1 MQKKIFAWAMSM
13 AVAAMITCTGC
24 AQNNNSSGTDSG
36 SSTAQTTT
44 LDDNDTAEAAVGQS
58 LSAIQSGEAGV
69 TTDEDD
75 LCDNYD
81 AFDAE
86 ITLEDDSTKVKG
98 NTKAVSVKDNC
109 ITISAG
115 GTYRLSGKLTKG
127 QVLVTG
133 SEKVKLYLDGVEI
146 TSPSGPALVC
156 TNEKRTI
163 LSLAKGSQNTL
174 TDSADNADT
183 EINGCNVS
191 ACALFAQ
198 DKLTING
205 SGSLTVT
212 GSSVDGIV
220 CKDDL
225 KLVNGTITVEAA
237 QDGVKGKDCVA
248 MFGADLNVTA
258 GNDGIKSTESNDDT
272 KGFLQL
278 EQGSATVQ
286 AGGDCLQAET
296 LVWIADGT
304 YHLTS
309 SGTAV
314 NTETGEANSSKG
326 IHCGGDVEIAGGK
339 LTIDAAED
347 GVNCTGSLELQAGEV
362 DVTSAEDGIQAD
374 GDLTVS
380 GGAVTITT
388 TGTVAASAQDDFQPN
403 NFGGGNPPSGDMPS
417 GEAPS
422 GNPPELPDGETFGSG
437 NFGGNGNTPPDNA
450 DNRQN
455 AAASDASAIPAAA
468 MQTIADSSTDAGASA
483 AAAMT
488 TAAEDATSKGIKCGG
503 NLTMSGGSCT
513 IDSTDHAVHAAGTAL
528 FSGTTLEITSD
539 NKGIS
544 SHGDLEIS
552 GGDITIHSCTEG
564 VESKAEMTIS
574 GGNVRILDASD
585 DGLNTGGSDSGSYAM
600 AITGGYIYVNASGDG
615 VDSNSTWEMSGGTLL
630 VCGPTSGGDGSLDA
644 DGNMTYTGGTLLAL
658 SSKGMMEYPESGCLI
673 ATNCNAAAGEQISI
687 VDKNGTVLA
696 ALQSPKAVS
705 DVIYGIGDSDSADYT
720 IVTGGTYDGTL
731 NEDGYGEGGSVSGGT
746 EVTANGGIGS
756 MNGGAPAGGGRGGA
770 PNGAPNGGQ
779 GGTPPEMPNL
789 NNSGG
794 NTAS

>member
-24 AQNNNSSGTDSG
+24 AQNTNSSGTDSG

-163 LSLAKGSQNTL
+163 LSLAKGSQNIL

-314 NTETGEANSSKG
+314 NTETGEVNSSKG

-388 TGTVAASAQDDFQPN
+388 TGTVAASPQDDFQPN
-403 NFGGGNPPSGDMPS
+403 NFGGGN
-417 GEAPS
+417 
-422 GNPPELPDGETFGSG
+422 
-437 NFGGNGNTPPDNA
+437 FGGNGNIPPDNA

-468 MQTIADSSTDAGASA
+468 MQSTADSSTDAGASA

-513 IDSTDHAVHAAGTAL
+513 IDSTDHAVHAAGTAV

-600 AITGGYIYVNASGDG
+600 TI
-615 VDSNSTWEMSGGTLL
+615 
-630 VCGPTSGGDGSLDA
+630 
-644 DGNMTYTGGTLLAL
+644 TGGTLLAL

-696 ALQSPKAVS
+696 TLQSPKAVS

-746 EVTANGGIGS
+746 EVTANGGTGS
-756 MNGGAPAGGGRGGA
+756 MNGGAPAG
-770 PNGAPNGGQ
+770 GGQ

>member
-24 AQNNNSSGTDSG
+24 AQNTNSSGTDSG

-403 NFGGGNPPSGDMPS
+403 NFGG
-417 GEAPS
+417 
-422 GNPPELPDGETFGSG
+422 
-437 NFGGNGNTPPDNA
+437 NGNTPPGNA
-450 DNRQN
+450 DYRQN

-483 AAAMT
+483 AVAMT

-513 IDSTDHAVHAAGTAL
+513 IDSTDHAVHAAGTAV

-544 SHGDLEIS
+544 SHGNLEIS

-585 DGLNTGGSDSGSYAM
+585 DGLNTGGSDSGSHAVT
-600 AITGGYIYVNASGDG
+600 ISGGYIYVNASGDG

-696 ALQSPKAVS
+696 TLQSPKAVS

-746 EVTANGGIGS
+746 EVTANGGTGS
-756 MNGGAPAGGGRGGA
+756 MNGGAPVG
-770 PNGAPNGGQ
+770 GGQ

>member
-24 AQNNNSSGTDSG
+24 AQNTNSSGTDSG

-86 ITLEDDSTKVKG
+86 ITLEDGNTKVKG

-163 LSLAKGSQNTL
+163 LSLAKGSQNIL

-314 NTETGEANSSKG
+314 NTETGEVNSSKG

-403 NFGGGNPPSGDMPS
+403 NFGGGN
-417 GEAPS
+417 
-422 GNPPELPDGETFGSG
+422 
-437 NFGGNGNTPPDNA
+437 FGGNGNIPPDNA

-468 MQTIADSSTDAGASA
+468 MQSTADSSTDAGASA

-513 IDSTDHAVHAAGTAL
+513 IDSTDHAVHAAGTAV

-600 AITGGYIYVNASGDG
+600 TI
-615 VDSNSTWEMSGGTLL
+615 
-630 VCGPTSGGDGSLDA
+630 
-644 DGNMTYTGGTLLAL
+644 TGGTLLAL

-696 ALQSPKAVS
+696 TLQSPKAVS

-746 EVTANGGIGS
+746 EVTANGGTGS

-779 GGTPPEMPNL
+779 GGTPPEMPNS

>member
-24 AQNNNSSGTDSG
+24 AQNTNSSGTDSG

-115 GTYRLSGKLTKG
+115 GTYRLSGRLTKG

-205 SGSLTVT
+205 SGSLTVA

-314 NTETGEANSSKG
+314 NTETGNSSKG
-326 IHCGGDVEIAGGK
+326 IHCGGDVGIAGGK

-380 GGAVTITT
+380 GGTVTITT
-388 TGTVAASAQDDFQPN
+388 TGTVAASAQDDFHPN
-403 NFGGGNPPSGDMPS
+403 NFGG
-417 GEAPS
+417 
-422 GNPPELPDGETFGSG
+422 G
-437 NFGGNGNTPPDNA
+437 NFGGNGNTPPGNA
-450 DNRQN
+450 DHRQN

-468 MQTIADSSTDAGASA
+468 MQTTADPSTDAGASA

-513 IDSTDHAVHAAGTAL
+513 IDSTDHAVHAAGTAV

-600 AITGGYIYVNASGDG
+600 TISGGYIYVNAFGDG

-696 ALQSPKAVS
+696 TLQSPKAVS

-720 IVTGGTYDGTL
+720 IVTGGTYDGIL

-746 EVTANGGIGS
+746 EVTANGG
-756 MNGGAPAGGGRGGA
+756 
-770 PNGAPNGGQ
+770 Q

-789 NNSGG
+789 NNSG
-794 NTAS
+794 S

>member
-24 AQNNNSSGTDSG
+24 AQNINSSGTDSG

-44 LDDNDTAEAAVGQS
+44 LDDNDTAEAAVGQN

-109 ITISAG
+109 VTISAG

-163 LSLAKGSQNTL
+163 LSLAKDSQNTL

-314 NTETGEANSSKG
+314 NTETGEANSGKG

-422 GNPPELPDGETFGSG
+422 GNPPELPDGETFGGG

-468 MQTIADSSTDAGASA
+468 MQTTTDSSTDAGASA
-483 AAAMT
+483 AAATT

-513 IDSTDHAVHAAGTAL
+513 IDSTDHAVHAAGTAV

-564 VESKAEMTIS
+564 VESKAEMAIS

-600 AITGGYIYVNASGDG
+600 TITGGYIYVNASGDG

-687 VDKNGTVLA
+687 VDKNGTVLVT
-696 ALQSPKAVS
+696 LQSPKAVS

-746 EVTANGGIGS
+746 EVTANGGTGS
-756 MNGGAPAGGGRGGA
+756 MNGGAPAGGGQGGA

>member
-24 AQNNNSSGTDSG
+24 AQNTNSSGTDSG

-163 LSLAKGSQNTL
+163 LSLAKGSQNIL

-309 SGTAV
+309 SGMAV
-314 NTETGEANSSKG
+314 NTETGEVNSSKG

-403 NFGGGNPPSGDMPS
+403 NFGGGN
-417 GEAPS
+417 
-422 GNPPELPDGETFGSG
+422 
-437 NFGGNGNTPPDNA
+437 FGGNGNIPPDNA

-468 MQTIADSSTDAGASA
+468 MQSTADSSTDAGASA

-513 IDSTDHAVHAAGTAL
+513 IDSTDHAVHAAGTAV

-600 AITGGYIYVNASGDG
+600 TI
-615 VDSNSTWEMSGGTLL
+615 
-630 VCGPTSGGDGSLDA
+630 
-644 DGNMTYTGGTLLAL
+644 TGGTLLAL

-696 ALQSPKAVS
+696 TLQSPKAVS

-746 EVTANGGIGS
+746 EVTANGGTGS
-756 MNGGAPAGGGRGGA
+756 MNGGAPAG
-770 PNGAPNGGQ
+770 GGQ

>member
-403 NFGGGNPPSGDMPS
+403 NFGGGNPPSGDMHS

-422 GNPPELPDGETFGSG
+422 GNPPELPDGETFGGG
-437 NFGGNGNTPPDNA
+437 NFSGNGNTPPDNT

-468 MQTIADSSTDAGASA
+468 MQSTADSSTDAGASA
-483 AAAMT
+483 AVAVT

-513 IDSTDHAVHAAGTAL
+513 IDSTDHAVHAAGTAGDHL
-528 FSGTTLEITSD
+528 QQQGHQQPRRSGNFRRGHYDSQLYRGC
-539 NKGIS
+539 GIQ
-544 SHGDLEIS
+544 
-552 GGDITIHSCTEG
+552 
-564 VESKAEMTIS
+564 
-574 GGNVRILDASD
+574 GGNDHQRRQCP
-585 DGLNTGGSDSGSYAM
+585 DSGR
-600 AITGGYIYVNASGDG
+600 I
-615 VDSNSTWEMSGGTLL
+615 
-630 VCGPTSGGDGSLDA
+630 
-644 DGNMTYTGGTLLAL
+644 
-658 SSKGMMEYPESGCLI
+658 
-673 ATNCNAAAGEQISI
+673 
-687 VDKNGTVLA
+687 
-696 ALQSPKAVS
+696 
-705 DVIYGIGDSDSADYT
+705 
-720 IVTGGTYDGTL
+720 
-731 NEDGYGEGGSVSGGT
+731 
-746 EVTANGGIGS
+746 
-756 MNGGAPAGGGRGGA
+756 R
-770 PNGAPNGGQ
+770 
-779 GGTPPEMPNL
+779 
-789 NNSGG
+789 
-794 NTAS
+794 

>member
-24 AQNNNSSGTDSG
+24 AQNTNSSGTDSG

-109 ITISAG
+109 VTISAG

-212 GSSVDGIV
+212 GSGVDGIV

-248 MFGADLNVTA
+248 MFGAELNVTA

-314 NTETGEANSSKG
+314 NTETGEVNSSKG

-403 NFGGGNPPSGDMPS
+403 NFGGGN
-417 GEAPS
+417 
-422 GNPPELPDGETFGSG
+422 
-437 NFGGNGNTPPDNA
+437 FGGNGNTPPDNA
-450 DNRQN
+450 DHRQN

-468 MQTIADSSTDAGASA
+468 MQTTADPSTDAGASA
-483 AAAMT
+483 AAATT

-503 NLTMSGGSCT
+503 DLTMSGGSCT
-513 IDSTDHAVHAAGTAL
+513 IDSTDHAVHAAGTAS

-564 VESKAEMTIS
+564 VESKVKMTIS

-585 DGLNTGGSDSGSYAM
+585 DGLNT
-600 AITGGYIYVNASGDG
+600 
-615 VDSNSTWEMSGGTLL
+615 GGTLL

-696 ALQSPKAVS
+696 TLQSPKAVS

-746 EVTANGGIGS
+746 EVTANGGTGS
-756 MNGGAPAGGGRGGA
+756 MNG
-770 PNGAPNGGQ
+770 GGQ
-779 GGTPPEMPNL
+779 GGTPPEMPNS
-789 NNSGG
+789 NNSG
-794 NTAS
+794 S

>member
-24 AQNNNSSGTDSG
+24 AQNTNSSGTDSG

-163 LSLAKGSQNTL
+163 LSLAKGSQNIL

-314 NTETGEANSSKG
+314 NTETGEVNSGKG

-380 GGAVTITT
+380 GGTVTITT
-388 TGTVAASAQDDFQPN
+388 TGTVAASAQDDFHPN
-403 NFGGGNPPSGDMPS
+403 NFGG
-417 GEAPS
+417 
-422 GNPPELPDGETFGSG
+422 G

-468 MQTIADSSTDAGASA
+468 MQTTADPSTDAGASA

-513 IDSTDHAVHAAGTAL
+513 IDSTDHAVHAAGTAV

-574 GGNVRILDASD
+574 GGNVRVLDASD
-585 DGLNTGGSDSGSYAM
+585 DGLNTGGSDSGSHAVT
-600 AITGGYIYVNASGDG
+600 ISGGYIYVNASGDG
-615 VDSNSTWEMSGGTLL
+615 VDSNGTWEMSGGTLL

-658 SSKGMMEYPESGCLI
+658 SSKGMMECPESGCLI

-696 ALQSPKAVS
+696 TLQSPKAVS

-731 NEDGYGEGGSVSGGT
+731 NEDGYGEGGSVSGG
-746 EVTANGGIGS
+746 
-756 MNGGAPAGGGRGGA
+756 RGGA
-770 PNGAPNGGQ
+770 PNDAPNGGQ
-779 GGTPPEMPNL
+779 GGTPPEMPNS

>member
-86 ITLEDDSTKVKG
+86 ITLEDGSTKVKG

-205 SGSLTVT
+205 SGSLTVA

-326 IHCGGDVEIAGGK
+326 IHCGGDVEIAGG
-339 LTIDAAED
+339 
-347 GVNCTGSLELQAGEV
+347 
-362 DVTSAEDGIQAD
+362 
-374 GDLTVS
+374 
-380 GGAVTITT
+380 
-388 TGTVAASAQDDFQPN
+388 
-403 NFGGGNPPSGDMPS
+403 
-417 GEAPS
+417 
-422 GNPPELPDGETFGSG
+422 

-450 DNRQN
+450 DHRQN

-468 MQTIADSSTDAGASA
+468 MQTTADPSTDAGASA
-483 AAAMT
+483 AAATT

-513 IDSTDHAVHAAGTAL
+513 IDSTDHAVHAAGTAV

-585 DGLNTGGSDSGSYAM
+585 DGLNTGGSDSGSHAIT
-600 AITGGYIYVNASGDG
+600 ITGGYIYVNASGDG

-658 SSKGMMEYPESGCLI
+658 SSKGMMECPESGCLI

-696 ALQSPKAVS
+696 TLQSPKAVS

-746 EVTANGGIGS
+746 EVTANGGTGS
-756 MNGGAPAGGGRGGA
+756 MNGGAPAGGGQGGA

-779 GGTPPEMPNL
+779 GGTPPEMPNS

>member
-24 AQNNNSSGTDSG
+24 AQNTNASGTDSG

-44 LDDNDTAEAAVGQS
+44 LDDNDTAEAAVVQS

-174 TDSADNADT
+174 TDSADNADK

-314 NTETGEANSSKG
+314 NTETGEANSGKG
-326 IHCGGDVEIAGGK
+326 IHCGGNVEIAGGK
-339 LTIDAAED
+339 LTIDATED

-403 NFGGGNPPSGDMPS
+403 NFGGNPPSGDM
-417 GEAPS
+417 PS
-422 GNPPELPDGETFGSG
+422 GNPPELPDGETFGGG
-437 NFGGNGNTPPDNA
+437 NFGGNGNTLPDNA
-450 DNRQN
+450 DHRQN

-468 MQTIADSSTDAGASA
+468 MQTTADPSTDAGASA
-483 AAAMT
+483 AAATT

-513 IDSTDHAVHAAGTAL
+513 IDSTDHAVHAAGTAS

-564 VESKAEMTIS
+564 VESKVKMTIS

-600 AITGGYIYVNASGDG
+600 TISGGYIYVNAFGDG

-696 ALQSPKAVS
+696 TLQSPKAVS

-746 EVTANGGIGS
+746 EVTANGGTGS
-756 MNGGAPAGGGRGGA
+756 MNGGAPAGSGRGGA
-770 PNGAPNGGQ
+770 PNDAPNGGQ

>member
-24 AQNNNSSGTDSG
+24 TQNANSSGTDSG

-44 LDDNDTAEAAVGQS
+44 LDDNDTAEAAIGQS

-86 ITLEDDSTKVKG
+86 ITLEDGNTKVKG

-205 SGSLTVT
+205 SGGLTVT

-380 GGAVTITT
+380 GGTVTITT
-388 TGTVAASAQDDFQPN
+388 TGTVAVSAQDDFQPN
-403 NFGGGNPPSGDMPS
+403 NFGGGN
-417 GEAPS
+417 
-422 GNPPELPDGETFGSG
+422 
-437 NFGGNGNTPPDNA
+437 FGGNGNTPPGNA
-450 DNRQN
+450 DHRQN

-468 MQTIADSSTDAGASA
+468 MQTTADSSTDAGVSA
-483 AAAMT
+483 AVAMT

-513 IDSTDHAVHAAGTAL
+513 IDSTDHAVHAAGTAV
-528 FSGTTLEITSD
+528 FSGTTLEITSN

-585 DGLNTGGSDSGSYAM
+585 DGLNTGGSDSGSH
-600 AITGGYIYVNASGDG
+600 AITISGGYIYVNASGDG

-644 DGNMTYTGGTLLAL
+644 NSNMTYTGGTLLAL

-696 ALQSPKAVS
+696 TLQSPKAVS

-746 EVTANGGIGS
+746 EVTANGGTGS

-779 GGTPPEMPNL
+779 GGTPPEMPNS

>member
-24 AQNNNSSGTDSG
+24 AQNTNSSGTDSG

-163 LSLAKGSQNTL
+163 LSLAKDSQNTL

-362 DVTSAEDGIQAD
+362 DVTSAEDGVQAD

-388 TGTVAASAQDDFQPN
+388 TGTVAASAQDDFQPD

-417 GEAPS
+417 GDAPS
-422 GNPPELPDGETFGSG
+422 GNPPELPDGETFGGG
-437 NFGGNGNTPPDNA
+437 NFSGNGNTPPDNA

-574 GGNVRILDASD
+574 GG
-585 DGLNTGGSDSGSYAM
+585 
-600 AITGGYIYVNASGDG
+600 
-615 VDSNSTWEMSGGTLL
+615 TLL

-696 ALQSPKAVS
+696 TLQSPKVVS

-746 EVTANGGIGS
+746 EVTANGGTGS

-779 GGTPPEMPNL
+779 GGTPPEMPNS

-794 NTAS
+794 NIAS

>member
-86 ITLEDDSTKVKG
+86 ITLEDGNTKVKG

-163 LSLAKGSQNTL
+163 LSLSKGSQNTL

-326 IHCGGDVEIAGGK
+326 IHCGGDVKIAGGK

-417 GEAPS
+417 G
-422 GNPPELPDGETFGSG
+422 NPPELPDGETFGGG

-468 MQTIADSSTDAGASA
+468 MQTTADPSTDAGASA
-483 AAAMT
+483 AAATT
-488 TAAEDATSKGIKCGG
+488 TAAEDVTSKGIKCGG

-513 IDSTDHAVHAAGTAL
+513 IDSTDHAVHAAGMAV

-585 DGLNTGGSDSGSYAM
+585 DGLNTGGSDSSSHAVT
-600 AITGGYIYVNASGDG
+600 ISGGYIYVNASGDG

-644 DGNMTYTGGTLLAL
+644 NSNMTYTGGTLLAL

-696 ALQSPKAVS
+696 TLQSPKAVS
-705 DVIYGIGDSDSADYT
+705 DVIYGIGDSDPADYT

-746 EVTANGGIGS
+746 EVTANGGTGS
-756 MNGGAPAGGGRGGA
+756 MNGGAPAGGGRSGT

-779 GGTPPEMPNL
+779 GGTPPEMPNS
-789 NNSGG
+789 NNSG
-794 NTAS
+794 S

>member
-24 AQNNNSSGTDSG
+24 AQNTNSSGTDSG

-109 ITISAG
+109 VTISAG

-163 LSLAKGSQNTL
+163 LSLAKDSQNTL

-314 NTETGEANSSKG
+314 NTETGEANSGKG

-403 NFGGGNPPSGDMPS
+403 NFGG
-417 GEAPS
+417 
-422 GNPPELPDGETFGSG
+422 
-437 NFGGNGNTPPDNA
+437 NGNTPPGNA
-450 DNRQN
+450 DYRQN

-483 AAAMT
+483 AVAMT

-513 IDSTDHAVHAAGTAL
+513 IDSTDHAVHAAGTAV

-544 SHGDLEIS
+544 SHGNLEIS

-585 DGLNTGGSDSGSYAM
+585 DGLNTGGSDSGSHAVT
-600 AITGGYIYVNASGDG
+600 ISGGYIYVNASGDG

-696 ALQSPKAVS
+696 TLQSPKAVS

-746 EVTANGGIGS
+746 EVTANGGTGS
-756 MNGGAPAGGGRGGA
+756 MNGGAPVG
-770 PNGAPNGGQ
+770 GGQ

>member
-403 NFGGGNPPSGDMPS
+403 NFGG
-417 GEAPS
+417 
-422 GNPPELPDGETFGSG
+422 
-437 NFGGNGNTPPDNA
+437 NGNTPPGNA
-450 DNRQN
+450 DYRQN

-483 AAAMT
+483 AVAMT

-513 IDSTDHAVHAAGTAL
+513 IDSTDHAVHAAGTAV

-544 SHGDLEIS
+544 SHGNLEIS

-585 DGLNTGGSDSGSYAM
+585 DGLNTGGSDSGSHAVT
-600 AITGGYIYVNASGDG
+600 ISGGYIYVNASGDG

-630 VCGPTSGGDGSLDA
+630 VCGSTSGGDGSLDA
-644 DGNMTYTGGTLLAL
+644 DGNMTI
-658 SSKGMMEYPESGCLI
+658 P
-673 ATNCNAAAGEQISI
+673 AA
-687 VDKNGTVLA
+687 
-696 ALQSPKAVS
+696 PCWHC
-705 DVIYGIGDSDSADYT
+705 
-720 IVTGGTYDGTL
+720 
-731 NEDGYGEGGSVSGGT
+731 
-746 EVTANGGIGS
+746 
-756 MNGGAPAGGGRGGA
+756 PARA
-770 PNGAPNGGQ
+770 
-779 GGTPPEMPNL
+779 
-789 NNSGG
+789 
-794 NTAS
+794 

>member
-24 AQNNNSSGTDSG
+24 AQNTNSSGTDSG

-163 LSLAKGSQNTL
+163 LSLAKGSQNIL

-314 NTETGEANSSKG
+314 NTETGEVNSSKG

-388 TGTVAASAQDDFQPN
+388 TGTVAASAQDDFHPN
-403 NFGGGNPPSGDMPS
+403 NFGGGN
-417 GEAPS
+417 
-422 GNPPELPDGETFGSG
+422 
-437 NFGGNGNTPPDNA
+437 FGGNGNIPPDNA

-468 MQTIADSSTDAGASA
+468 MQSTADSSTDAGASA

-513 IDSTDHAVHAAGTAL
+513 IDSTDHAVHAAGTAV

-600 AITGGYIYVNASGDG
+600 TI
-615 VDSNSTWEMSGGTLL
+615 
-630 VCGPTSGGDGSLDA
+630 
-644 DGNMTYTGGTLLAL
+644 TGGTLLAL

-696 ALQSPKAVS
+696 TLQSPKAVS

-746 EVTANGGIGS
+746 EVTANGGTGS
-756 MNGGAPAGGGRGGA
+756 MNGGAPAG
-770 PNGAPNGGQ
+770 GGQ

>member
-403 NFGGGNPPSGDMPS
+403 NFGG
-417 GEAPS
+417 
-422 GNPPELPDGETFGSG
+422 
-437 NFGGNGNTPPDNA
+437 NGNTPPGNA
-450 DNRQN
+450 DYRQN

-483 AAAMT
+483 AVAMT

-513 IDSTDHAVHAAGTAL
+513 IDSTDHAVHAAGTAV

-544 SHGDLEIS
+544 SHGNLEIS

-585 DGLNTGGSDSGSYAM
+585 DGLNTGGSDSGSHAVT
-600 AITGGYIYVNASGDG
+600 ISGGYIYVNASGDG

-630 VCGPTSGGDGSLDA
+630 VCGSTSGGDGSLDA

-658 SSKGMMEYPESGCLI
+658 SSKGMMEYPESVWLI
-673 ATNCNAAAGEQISI
+673 ATNFNAAAGEQISI

-696 ALQSPKAVS
+696 TLQSPKAVS

-746 EVTANGGIGS
+746 EVTANGGTGS
-756 MNGGAPAGGGRGGA
+756 R
-770 PNGAPNGGQ
+770 
-779 GGTPPEMPNL
+779 L
-789 NNSGG
+789 K
-794 NTAS
+794 TARLRFMATI

>member
-24 AQNNNSSGTDSG
+24 AQNTNSSGTDSG

-163 LSLAKGSQNTL
+163 LSLAKGSQNIL

-314 NTETGEANSSKG
+314 NTETGEVNSSKG

-403 NFGGGNPPSGDMPS
+403 NFGGGN
-417 GEAPS
+417 
-422 GNPPELPDGETFGSG
+422 
-437 NFGGNGNTPPDNA
+437 FGGNGNIPPDNA

-468 MQTIADSSTDAGASA
+468 MQSTADSSTDAGASA

-513 IDSTDHAVHAAGTAL
+513 IDSTDHAVHAAGTAV

-600 AITGGYIYVNASGDG
+600 TI
-615 VDSNSTWEMSGGTLL
+615 
-630 VCGPTSGGDGSLDA
+630 
-644 DGNMTYTGGTLLAL
+644 TGGTLLAL

-696 ALQSPKAVS
+696 TLQSPKAVS

-720 IVTGGTYDGTL
+720 IVTGGTYDGTI

-746 EVTANGGIGS
+746 EVTANGGTGS
-756 MNGGAPAGGGRGGA
+756 MNGGAPAGGGQGGA

-779 GGTPPEMPNL
+779 GGTPPEMPNS
-789 NNSGG
+789 NNFGG

>member
-314 NTETGEANSSKG
+314 NTETGEVNSSKG

-403 NFGGGNPPSGDMPS
+403 NFGGGN
-417 GEAPS
+417 
-422 GNPPELPDGETFGSG
+422 
-437 NFGGNGNTPPDNA
+437 FGGNGNIPPDNA

-468 MQTIADSSTDAGASA
+468 MQSTADSSTDAGASA

-513 IDSTDHAVHAAGTAL
+513 IDSTDHAVHAAGTAV

-600 AITGGYIYVNASGDG
+600 TI
-615 VDSNSTWEMSGGTLL
+615 
-630 VCGPTSGGDGSLDA
+630 
-644 DGNMTYTGGTLLAL
+644 TGGTLLAL

-696 ALQSPKAVS
+696 TLQSPKAVS

-746 EVTANGGIGS
+746 EVTANGGTGS
-756 MNGGAPAGGGRGGA
+756 MNGGAPAG
-770 PNGAPNGGQ
+770 GGQ

>member
-36 SSTAQTTT
+36 SSSTAQTTT

-86 ITLEDDSTKVKG
+86 ITLEDGNTKVKG

-174 TDSADNADT
+174 TDSANNADT

-326 IHCGGDVEIAGGK
+326 IHCGGDVKIAGGK

-403 NFGGGNPPSGDMPS
+403 NFGGGNPPSGDMH
-417 GEAPS
+417 S
-422 GNPPELPDGETFGSG
+422 GNPPELPDGETFGGG

-468 MQTIADSSTDAGASA
+468 MQSTADPSTDAGATA
-483 AAAMT
+483 AAATT

-513 IDSTDHAVHAAGTAL
+513 IDSTDHAVHAAGTAS

-585 DGLNTGGSDSGSYAM
+585 DGLNTGGSDSGSHAVT
-600 AITGGYIYVNASGDG
+600 ISGGYIYVNASGDG

-644 DGNMTYTGGTLLAL
+644 NSNMTYTGGTLLAL

-696 ALQSPKAVS
+696 TLQSPKAVS

-746 EVTANGGIGS
+746 EVTANGGTGS
-756 MNGGAPAGGGRGGA
+756 MNGGAPAGGGQGGA

-779 GGTPPEMPNL
+779 GGTPPEMPNS
-789 NNSGG
+789 NNSG
-794 NTAS
+794 S

>member
-24 AQNNNSSGTDSG
+24 AQNTNSSGTDSG

-163 LSLAKGSQNTL
+163 LSLAKGSQNIL

-314 NTETGEANSSKG
+314 NTETGEVNSSKG

-403 NFGGGNPPSGDMPS
+403 NFGGGN
-417 GEAPS
+417 
-422 GNPPELPDGETFGSG
+422 
-437 NFGGNGNTPPDNA
+437 FGGNGNIPPDNA

-468 MQTIADSSTDAGASA
+468 MQSTADSSTDAGASA

-513 IDSTDHAVHAAGTAL
+513 IDSTDHAVHAAGTAV

-564 VESKAEMTIS
+564 ESKAEMTIS

-600 AITGGYIYVNASGDG
+600 TI
-615 VDSNSTWEMSGGTLL
+615 
-630 VCGPTSGGDGSLDA
+630 
-644 DGNMTYTGGTLLAL
+644 TGGTLLAL

-696 ALQSPKAVS
+696 TLQSPKAVS

-746 EVTANGGIGS
+746 EVTANGGTGS
-756 MNGGAPAGGGRGGA
+756 MNGGAPAG
-770 PNGAPNGGQ
+770 GGQ

>member
-24 AQNNNSSGTDSG
+24 AQNTNSSGTDSG

-163 LSLAKGSQNTL
+163 LSLAKDSQNTL

-403 NFGGGNPPSGDMPS
+403 NFGGGN
-417 GEAPS
+417 
-422 GNPPELPDGETFGSG
+422 
-437 NFGGNGNTPPDNA
+437 
-450 DNRQN
+450 
-455 AAASDASAIPAAA
+455 
-468 MQTIADSSTDAGASA
+468 
-483 AAAMT
+483 
-488 TAAEDATSKGIKCGG
+488 
-503 NLTMSGGSCT
+503 
-513 IDSTDHAVHAAGTAL
+513 H
-528 FSGTTLEITSD
+528 
-539 NKGIS
+539 
-544 SHGDLEIS
+544 
-552 GGDITIHSCTEG
+552 
-564 VESKAEMTIS
+564 
-574 GGNVRILDASD
+574 
-585 DGLNTGGSDSGSYAM
+585 
-600 AITGGYIYVNASGDG
+600 
-615 VDSNSTWEMSGGTLL
+615 
-630 VCGPTSGGDGSLDA
+630 
-644 DGNMTYTGGTLLAL
+644 
-658 SSKGMMEYPESGCLI
+658 
-673 ATNCNAAAGEQISI
+673 
-687 VDKNGTVLA
+687 
-696 ALQSPKAVS
+696 
-705 DVIYGIGDSDSADYT
+705 
-720 IVTGGTYDGTL
+720 
-731 NEDGYGEGGSVSGGT
+731 
-746 EVTANGGIGS
+746 
-756 MNGGAPAGGGRGGA
+756 
-770 PNGAPNGGQ
+770 
-779 GGTPPEMPNL
+779 
-789 NNSGG
+789 
-794 NTAS
+794 

>member
-347 GVNCTGSLELQAGEV
+347 GMNCTGSLELQAGEV

-403 NFGGGNPPSGDMPS
+403 NFGG
-417 GEAPS
+417 
-422 GNPPELPDGETFGSG
+422 
-437 NFGGNGNTPPDNA
+437 NGNTPPGNA

-544 SHGDLEIS
+544 SRGDLEIS

-600 AITGGYIYVNASGDG
+600 TITGGYIYVNASGDG
-615 VDSNSTWEMSGGTLL
+615 VDSNSTWKMS
-630 VCGPTSGGDGSLDA
+630 
-644 DGNMTYTGGTLLAL
+644 GGTLLAL

-696 ALQSPKAVS
+696 TLQSPKAVS

-746 EVTANGGIGS
+746 EVTANGGTGS

-789 NNSGG
+789 NNSG
-794 NTAS
+794 S

>member
-24 AQNNNSSGTDSG
+24 AQNTNSSDTDSG

-44 LDDNDTAEAAVGQS
+44 LDGNDTAEAAIGQS

-314 NTETGEANSSKG
+314 NTETGEANSGKG

-380 GGAVTITT
+380 GGTVTITT

-417 GEAPS
+417 GDAPS
-422 GNPPELPDGETFGSG
+422 GNPPELPDGETFGGG
-437 NFGGNGNTPPDNA
+437 NFGGNGNTPPDKA
-450 DNRQN
+450 DNSQN
-455 AAASDASAIPAAA
+455 AAAGDASAIPAAA
-468 MQTIADSSTDAGASA
+468 MQTTADSSTDAGASA
-483 AAAMT
+483 AAAT
-488 TAAEDATSKGIKCGG
+488 ITAAEDATSNGIKCGG

-513 IDSTDHAVHAAGTAL
+513 IDSTDHAVHAAGTAV

-585 DGLNTGGSDSGSYAM
+585 DGLNTGGSDSGSHAM
-600 AITGGYIYVNASGDG
+600 TITGGYIYVNASGDG
-615 VDSNSTWEMSGGTLL
+615 VDSNGTWEMSGGTLL

-644 DGNMTYTGGTLLAL
+644 NGNMTYTGGTLLAL

-696 ALQSPKAVS
+696 TLQSPKAVS

-746 EVTANGGIGS
+746 EVTANGGTGS

-779 GGTPPEMPNL
+779 GGTPPEMPNS
-789 NNSGG
+789 NNSG
-794 NTAS
+794 S

>member
-24 AQNNNSSGTDSG
+24 AQNTNSSGTDSG

-109 ITISAG
+109 VTISAG

-133 SEKVKLYLDGVEI
+133 SEKVRLYLDGVEI

-314 NTETGEANSSKG
+314 NTETSEVNSGKG

-347 GVNCTGSLELQAGEV
+347 GVNCTGSLELQAGKV

-388 TGTVAASAQDDFQPN
+388 NGTVAASAQDDFQPN
-403 NFGGGNPPSGDMPS
+403 NFGG
-417 GEAPS
+417 
-422 GNPPELPDGETFGSG
+422 G

-513 IDSTDHAVHAAGTAL
+513 IDSTDHAVHAAGTAV
-528 FSGTTLEITSD
+528 FSGTTLEITSN

-600 AITGGYIYVNASGDG
+600 TITGGYIYVNASGDG
-615 VDSNSTWEMSGGTLL
+615 VDSNSTWEMSGGL
-630 VCGPTSGGDGSLDA
+630 CW
-644 DGNMTYTGGTLLAL
+644 Y
-658 SSKGMMEYPESGCLI
+658 
-673 ATNCNAAAGEQISI
+673 AAPP
-687 VDKNGTVLA
+687 A
-696 ALQSPKAVS
+696 A
-705 DVIYGIGDSDSADYT
+705 
-720 IVTGGTYDGTL
+720 
-731 NEDGYGEGGSVSGGT
+731 
-746 EVTANGGIGS
+746 VTA
-756 MNGGAPAGGGRGGA
+756 RWT
-770 PNGAPNGGQ
+770 Q
-779 GGTPPEMPNL
+779 
-789 NNSGG
+789 
-794 NTAS
+794 TAT

>member
-24 AQNNNSSGTDSG
+24 AQNTNSSGTDSG

-163 LSLAKGSQNTL
+163 LSLAKGSQNIL

-314 NTETGEANSSKG
+314 NTETGEVNSSKG

-403 NFGGGNPPSGDMPS
+403 NFGGGN
-417 GEAPS
+417 
-422 GNPPELPDGETFGSG
+422 
-437 NFGGNGNTPPDNA
+437 FGGNGNIPPDNA

-468 MQTIADSSTDAGASA
+468 MQSTADSSTDAGASA

-513 IDSTDHAVHAAGTAL
+513 IDSTDHAVHAAGTAV

-600 AITGGYIYVNASGDG
+600 TI
-615 VDSNSTWEMSGGTLL
+615 
-630 VCGPTSGGDGSLDA
+630 
-644 DGNMTYTGGTLLAL
+644 TGGTLLAL

-696 ALQSPKAVS
+696 TLQSPKAVS

-746 EVTANGGIGS
+746 EVTANGGTGS
-756 MNGGAPAGGGRGGA
+756 MNGGAPAGGG
-770 PNGAPNGGQ
+770 Q
-779 GGTPPEMPNL
+779 GGTPPEMPNS
-789 NNSGG
+789 NNSG
-794 NTAS
+794 S

>member
-24 AQNNNSSGTDSG
+24 AQNTNSSGTDSG

-44 LDDNDTAEAAVGQS
+44 LDDNDTAGAAVGQS
-58 LSAIQSGEAGV
+58 LSAIQSGKAGV

-109 ITISAG
+109 VTISAG

-205 SGSLTVT
+205 SGSLTVV

-422 GNPPELPDGETFGSG
+422 GNPPELPDGETFGGG
-437 NFGGNGNTPPDNA
+437 NFSGNGNTPPDNA

-468 MQTIADSSTDAGASA
+468 MQTTADPSTDAGASA
-483 AAAMT
+483 VAAMT

-513 IDSTDHAVHAAGTAL
+513 IDSTDHAVHAAGTAV

-600 AITGGYIYVNASGDG
+600 TITGGYIYVNASGDG

-644 DGNMTYTGGTLLAL
+644 NGNMTYTGGTLLAL

-696 ALQSPKAVS
+696 TLQSPKAVS

-720 IVTGGTYDGTL
+720 IVTGGTYDNTL

-746 EVTANGGIGS
+746 EVTANGGTGS

-779 GGTPPEMPNL
+779 GGTPPEMPNS

-794 NTAS
+794 NIAS

>member
-237 QDGVKGKDCVA
+237 QDGVKGKDYVA

-362 DVTSAEDGIQAD
+362 NVTSAEDGIQAD

-417 GEAPS
+417 G
-422 GNPPELPDGETFGSG
+422 NPPELPDGETFGGG
-437 NFGGNGNTPPDNA
+437 NFSGNGNTPPDNA

-513 IDSTDHAVHAAGTAL
+513 IDSTDHAVHAVGTAV

-600 AITGGYIYVNASGDG
+600 TITGGYIYVNASGDG

-644 DGNMTYTGGTLLAL
+644 NGNMTYTGGTLLAL

-687 VDKNGTVLA
+687 VDKNGTVLVT
-696 ALQSPKAVS
+696 LQSPKAVS

-746 EVTANGGIGS
+746 EVTANGGTGS
-756 MNGGAPAGGGRGGA
+756 MNGGAPAGSGRGGA

-779 GGTPPEMPNL
+779 GGTPPEMPNS
-789 NNSGG
+789 NNSG
-794 NTAS
+794 S

>member
-24 AQNNNSSGTDSG
+24 AQNTNSSGADSG

-205 SGSLTVT
+205 SGSLTVA

-314 NTETGEANSSKG
+314 NTETGEANSGKG

-417 GEAPS
+417 GEGTLRESA
-422 GNPPELPDGETFGSG
+422 GAAGRRNFWRRQFQRQRQYTARQCRQPPE
-437 NFGGNGNTPPDNA
+437 
-450 DNRQN
+450 RRCQ
-455 AAASDASAIPAAA
+455 
-468 MQTIADSSTDAGASA
+468 
-483 AAAMT
+483 
-488 TAAEDATSKGIKCGG
+488 
-503 NLTMSGGSCT
+503 
-513 IDSTDHAVHAAGTAL
+513 
-528 FSGTTLEITSD
+528 
-539 NKGIS
+539 
-544 SHGDLEIS
+544 
-552 GGDITIHSCTEG
+552 
-564 VESKAEMTIS
+564 
-574 GGNVRILDASD
+574 
-585 DGLNTGGSDSGSYAM
+585 
-600 AITGGYIYVNASGDG
+600 
-615 VDSNSTWEMSGGTLL
+615 
-630 VCGPTSGGDGSLDA
+630 
-644 DGNMTYTGGTLLAL
+644 
-658 SSKGMMEYPESGCLI
+658 
-673 ATNCNAAAGEQISI
+673 
-687 VDKNGTVLA
+687 
-696 ALQSPKAVS
+696 
-705 DVIYGIGDSDSADYT
+705 
-720 IVTGGTYDGTL
+720 
-731 NEDGYGEGGSVSGGT
+731 
-746 EVTANGGIGS
+746 
-756 MNGGAPAGGGRGGA
+756 
-770 PNGAPNGGQ
+770 
-779 GGTPPEMPNL
+779 
-789 NNSGG
+789 
-794 NTAS
+794 

>member
-24 AQNNNSSGTDSG
+24 AQNTNSSGTDSG

-163 LSLAKGSQNTL
+163 LSLAKGSQNIL

-314 NTETGEANSSKG
+314 NTETGEVNSSKG

-403 NFGGGNPPSGDMPS
+403 NFGGGN
-417 GEAPS
+417 
-422 GNPPELPDGETFGSG
+422 
-437 NFGGNGNTPPDNA
+437 FGGNGNIPPDNA

-468 MQTIADSSTDAGASA
+468 MQSTADSSTDAGASA

-513 IDSTDHAVHAAGTAL
+513 IDSTDHAVHAAGTAV

-585 DGLNTGGSDSGSYAM
+585 DGLNTGGSDSGFHAIT
-600 AITGGYIYVNASGDG
+600 ITGGYIYVNASGDG

-630 VCGPTSGGDGSLDA
+630 
-644 DGNMTYTGGTLLAL
+644 AL
-658 SSKGMMEYPESGCLI
+658 SSKGMMECPESGCLI
-673 ATNCNAAAGEQISI
+673 ATNCNAVAGEQISI

-696 ALQSPKAVS
+696 TLQSPKAVS

-746 EVTANGGIGS
+746 EVTANGGTGS

-770 PNGAPNGGQ
+770 PNGGQ
-779 GGTPPEMPNL
+779 GGTPPEMPNS

>member
-24 AQNNNSSGTDSG
+24 AQNTNSSGTDSG

-163 LSLAKGSQNTL
+163 LSLAKGSQNIL

-314 NTETGEANSSKG
+314 NTETGEVNSSKG

-403 NFGGGNPPSGDMPS
+403 NFGGGN
-417 GEAPS
+417 
-422 GNPPELPDGETFGSG
+422 
-437 NFGGNGNTPPDNA
+437 FGGNGNIPPDNA

-468 MQTIADSSTDAGASA
+468 MQSTADSSTDAGASA

-513 IDSTDHAVHAAGTAL
+513 IDSTDHAVHAAGTAV

-600 AITGGYIYVNASGDG
+600 TI
-615 VDSNSTWEMSGGTLL
+615 
-630 VCGPTSGGDGSLDA
+630 
-644 DGNMTYTGGTLLAL
+644 TGGTLLAL

-696 ALQSPKAVS
+696 TLQSPKAVS

-746 EVTANGGIGS
+746 EVTANGGTGS

-779 GGTPPEMPNL
+779 GGTPPEMPNS
-789 NNSGG
+789 NNSG
-794 NTAS
+794 S

>member
-24 AQNNNSSGTDSG
+24 AQNTNSSGTDSG

-109 ITISAG
+109 IIISAG

-163 LSLAKGSQNTL
+163 LSLAKGSQNIL

-314 NTETGEANSSKG
+314 NTETGEVNSSKG

-403 NFGGGNPPSGDMPS
+403 NFGGGN
-417 GEAPS
+417 
-422 GNPPELPDGETFGSG
+422 
-437 NFGGNGNTPPDNA
+437 FGGNGNIPPDNA

-468 MQTIADSSTDAGASA
+468 MQSTADSSTDAGASA

-513 IDSTDHAVHAAGTAL
+513 IDSTDHAVHAAGTAV

-600 AITGGYIYVNASGDG
+600 TI
-615 VDSNSTWEMSGGTLL
+615 
-630 VCGPTSGGDGSLDA
+630 
-644 DGNMTYTGGTLLAL
+644 TGGTLLAL

-696 ALQSPKAVS
+696 TLQSPKAVS

-746 EVTANGGIGS
+746 EVTANGGTGS
-756 MNGGAPAGGGRGGA
+756 MNGGAPAG
-770 PNGAPNGGQ
+770 GGQ